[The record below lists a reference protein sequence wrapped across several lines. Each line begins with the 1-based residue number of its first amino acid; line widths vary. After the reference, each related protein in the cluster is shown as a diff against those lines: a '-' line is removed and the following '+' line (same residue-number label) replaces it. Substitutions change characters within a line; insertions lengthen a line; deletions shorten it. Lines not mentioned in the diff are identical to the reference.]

1 MRENRQS
8 PPIADSIRAD
18 DGPSA
23 DYGMRDLSAD
33 STIADI
39 VRYWLRSRQ
48 PEVKPNTWKSY
59 RQQASLYVV
68 GPLPVGTKVD
78 RFKYAIAETKSCEL
92 VEMLGP
98 VQIRELSTARI
109 RTWHRSLCIHVSPF
123 TARVAKKHLR
133 SALALAAEDF
143 NLHVPMMPSH
153 RGRGV
158 PSARKTIL
166 NPAQIGL
173 LLQSA
178 INDHSKGIYYAF
190 PFLTGTRPSEQLGL
204 LWNDV
209 DFLCENIHVCRTQQS
224 DGSIAELTKTVAG
237 VRDIPMSGILKRMLL
252 EWRERCPT
260 RDGFPH
266 RVFPALGWLSCPTH
280 KKRGCALSYN
290 NFLVHYWRPAFQRI
304 GLPYVTPH
312 SARHAFISTLQATG
326 VEVGLA
332 AKLAGHADPSITLS
346 HYTQAVRGGTN
357 AIKALE
363 EHYSISLAQ
372 QHSTT

>member
-1 MRENRQS
+1 M
-8 PPIADSIRAD
+8 
-18 DGPSA
+18 
-23 DYGMRDLSAD
+23 
-33 STIADI
+33 
-39 VRYWLRSRQ
+39 VRYWLLSRR

-78 RFKYAIAETKSCEL
+78 RFKHAIADTNSCEL
-92 VEMLGP
+92 IEMLGS
-98 VQIRELSTARI
+98 VKLKELSTARI
-109 RTWHRSLCIHVSPF
+109 RTWHRNLCFHVSPF

-143 NLHVPMMPSH
+143 NLLVPMMPSH
-153 RGRGV
+153 RGRGA
-158 PSARKTIL
+158 PSSKKAIL
-166 NPAQIGL
+166 TPDQVGL

-178 INDHSKGIYYAF
+178 IRDYPKGIYYAF

-204 LWNDV
+204 LWEDV
-209 DFLCENIHVCRTQQS
+209 DFLHDNIHVCRTQQT
-224 DGSIAELTKTVAG
+224 DGSILELTKTVAG
-237 VRDIPMSGILKRMLL
+237 VRDIPLSSILKRMLL

-260 RDGFPH
+260 RDGFPQ
-266 RVFPALGWLSCPTH
+266 RVFPALGWRNCLTH

-290 NFLVHYWRPAFQRI
+290 NFLVHYWRPAFRRV

-312 SARHAFISTLQATG
+312 SARHVFISTLQATG

-346 HYTQAVRGGTN
+346 HYTQAVRGGTS

-363 EHYSISLAQ
+363 ERYSKSLAQ
-372 QHSTT
+372 